1 MVTVAGLRRSGGVDG
16 RSVHFRTHCIPRT
29 AADRT
34 GPERGGDHGL
44 AGGRDHGLAG
54 GRDDVDVGAGWDG
67 VRSGCKQWIGTD
79 EVFGVRVHD
88 DEPRSVQDACDET
101 STSQVAVR
109 PLQRQLYTP
118 VRSPSSSVGF
128 WLAKACL

>member
-16 RSVHFRTHCIPRT
+16 RSVHFRTHCVPRT
-29 AADRT
+29 AVDRT

-44 AGGRDHGLAG
+44 HGGRDDGLAG
-54 GRDDVDVGAGWDG
+54 GRDDVDLGAGWDG
-67 VRSGCKQWIGTD
+67 VRSGHKQWIGTD
-79 EVFGVRVHD
+79 EVFGVRVCD
-88 DEPRSVQDACDET
+88 DEPRSVQDARDET

-118 VRSPSSSVGF
+118 VRSPSCTVGF
-128 WLAKACL
+128 WLAKTCL